1 MTKWIGKLVEIFK
14 ICMSHR
20 LVERW
25 WLFVLMT
32 FNTNFVQYI
41 LKIDNQTQEVHRIL
55 LYFHVCLFVI
65 FFPPITSEKYSN
77 MI

>member
-1 MTKWIGKLVEIFK
+1 
-14 ICMSHR
+14 
-20 LVERW
+20 
-25 WLFVLMT
+25 MT

-41 LKIDNQTQEVHRIL
+41 LKIDNETQEVHCFL

-65 FFPPITSEKYSN
+65 FFPPITSEKYSI

>member
-1 MTKWIGKLVEIFK
+1 
-14 ICMSHR
+14 
-20 LVERW
+20 
-25 WLFVLMT
+25 MT

-41 LKIDNQTQEVHRIL
+41 LKIDDETQEVHCFL

-65 FFPPITSEKYSN
+65 FFPPITSEKYSI